1 MKKYSFYGWET
12 ADIKD
17 ENGLNPRDHYDILM
31 TCWCRET
38 CAPRIRDIWNEN
50 NKTTGQ
56 CSVTA
61 FLIQDIFGG
70 RVMGIPRENGNFHC
84 FNVVGDQVF
93 DLTSEQFGDTVLDY
107 ENCTEQSRDK
117 HFSKEEK
124 RLRYELLKKMH
135 REKVRERLR
144 DM

>member
-1 MKKYSFYGWET
+1 MKKYSFCGWET

-17 ENGLNPRDHYDILM
+17 ENGLDPRDHYDILM

-38 CAPRIRDIWNEN
+38 CAPRIRDEWNEDN
-50 NKTTGQ
+50 RTAGQ
-56 CSVTA
+56 CSITA

-70 RVMGIPRENGNFHC
+70 RVFGIPRGNGNFHC
-84 FNVVGDQVF
+84 FNVVGDRIF

-107 ENCTEQSRDK
+107 ESCTEQFREK

-124 RLRYELLKKMH
+124 RLRYELLKGLH
-135 REKVRERLR
+135 RERVRERLR